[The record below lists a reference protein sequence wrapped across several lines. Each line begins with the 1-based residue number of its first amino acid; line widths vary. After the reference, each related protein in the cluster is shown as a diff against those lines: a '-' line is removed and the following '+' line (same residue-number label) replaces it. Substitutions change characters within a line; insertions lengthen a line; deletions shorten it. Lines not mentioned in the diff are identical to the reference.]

1 MFAVGVEGIGL
12 ADLPVYVEGAINDDD
27 PAKVLLIFGVDF
39 GLETGEIFL
48 LLAP

>member
-12 ADLPVYVEGAINDDD
+12 ADLPVYVEGAINDD